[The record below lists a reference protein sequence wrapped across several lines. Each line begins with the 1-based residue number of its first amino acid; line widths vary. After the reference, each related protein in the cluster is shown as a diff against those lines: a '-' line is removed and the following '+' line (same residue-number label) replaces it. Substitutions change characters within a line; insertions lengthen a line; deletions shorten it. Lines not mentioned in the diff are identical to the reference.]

1 MKRNKVTGKRLLAF
15 VLSVCMILSL
25 MPAGVGFA
33 AEITEKIYAAA
44 YQNAAGIQDTTLP
57 ETVMVDGISKAV
69 TWSIRS
75 SKISVPYETVT
86 VSGSTED
93 GDTVSA
99 QVEVIPAKDN
109 SLVYFVDVSRDGQAD
124 KESRAFESVKALAGS
139 SLKNTV
145 PDQAYTEESG
155 WGRKSGVF
163 NTKGVGNLDVTDKY
177 QTGMYG
183 SNNSV
188 NSLTWQLYLEAG
200 EYTMTAGFIEWWQN
214 SRTMQ
219 IVANGTASSNIT
231 LSGTNME
238 KKTGEVNFTVSQDGP
253 VTVEV
258 RNPNGGQAPVISW
271 FAVAKGKVTTPE
283 IGAETEVVV
292 KGGDVETAAQNK
304 NGLTYKGYGLLSGN
318 STSDLLMDYKQE
330 SPEKYQELLEVLFG
344 GEHPLLNH
352 VKVEMGNDGNNST
365 GADSCTMRFEDEEAD
380 ASRSPGF
387 QLAADAKAVNPRV
400 KVSFLRWEMPA
411 WVQSKW
417 NSDRTGAGYEAI
429 YKWYK
434 ETIFDAYEKYGYVVD
449 YVDPDK
455 NETRDPDGDF
465 IKWFRNR
472 VKSETEFPE
481 YMGTEA
487 QDAYHSIRI
496 IASDENT
503 TLNIVPD
510 MRNDAELYNA
520 VDAVGFH
527 YSTGTKTS
535 TADYRTLAE
544 ADDKEV
550 WYSEGCATFSYTE
563 YQENKTTEYGANSIG
578 GYQSPLALV
587 DNVIASFVYSRKTHY
602 IFQPA
607 IGSFYEGSQ
616 YDHKE
621 IISAREPWAGYVHY
635 DPVIYMLQHFTK
647 FAETGWEN
655 EDNTAG
661 IWRVIANATENTS
674 GNRGDLGHL
683 VNESGNPS
691 YMTIASPD
699 KKDFSVVIVNNS
711 SKTLPYA
718 IKAEN
723 MDIAEDAA
731 LEIWETR
738 TDSYMQYRGEA
749 EKEDGCYVLDVAPY
763 SVVTVTTLDCD
774 GKEEYAKRLPE
785 ENEKTVLDTDA
796 AGKGQD
802 SANDILYADDFEYS
816 DYPVDYLEKRGDEP
830 RYMVDFTGAYVVENG
845 SLKQVLSQSV
855 GQWNNYEPNTVVGDF
870 RWMNYKAG
878 VDVQPAEGSYAGLN
892 IRQQTGMGFE
902 GSGYSL
908 RITKDGAWT
917 LKKRGTTLAGGSVK
931 ASADG
936 VYRLELEGKDS
947 LISAWVDG
955 ALMACYNDPNP
966 ELFGRVRLGCG
977 WAETV
982 YDNLKVE
989 KVEGYEPYATEMI
1002 DNASDRISYEGS
1014 WDIIAGAGGSN
1025 NDWYRST
1032 STSKAEGASFRF
1044 TMNGGGFALIGENG
1058 GTAVLDVEVDG
1069 VQVASDAATK
1079 SSQKHCAAY
1088 VQYGL
1093 TDGEHQVKVTVKSGT
1108 LVLDAVDFLPYN
1120 TTDKIVSVDEIY
1132 VAAYAD
1138 SIPQLPQTV
1147 TCTRASGTTVEE
1159 EVVWNTKDLNLK
1171 PYDTAMIC
1179 GTTKESGIAVSA
1191 KAEVIP
1197 KQGSDLVYFVDAS
1210 RDAGKE
1216 SKAFELVSGLAG
1228 STLKNTV
1235 ADQVYTAE
1243 SGWGRTATVFKER
1256 IPSADT
1262 DVTDKYQT
1270 GWYSNTK
1277 TDWLVYELTLEAG
1290 TYELTA
1296 GFHEWW
1302 NNRSMKISVSGDGV
1316 DKVTSEAI
1324 SVSGVGD
1331 NASGSVKFTVKET
1344 GIVTLEI
1351 ENANNG
1357 EAPVL
1362 SWFGVAKVAGD
1373 SIVSVEEINTA
1384 VYEGAALALPETV
1397 TCQTAQGKEIEK
1409 KVTWDTEN
1417 ITLHAFDTVTVTGTI
1432 EDAELT
1438 AKAMIEVVPENLE
1451 YFVSAGTGT
1460 GYLNG
1465 NTKAAVSKAYQAVA
1479 ALVPGLKNDASD
1491 AAYTAERG
1499 WGYSND
1505 GTMSATVDNGDRP
1518 DDYISTD
1525 KYAVGLRDKTKGSAP
1540 MTYYF
1545 TLEPGVYML
1554 SAGYHEFYGANRSR
1568 DMQPGVVWIDAAGEK
1583 QEVNGERIQ
1592 LRSAD
1597 QKQSI
1602 TFTLDTTATVEY
1614 RLAYVSGEAP
1624 MFSWLAV
1631 SKLGEYTVDKSKLQ
1645 EAVTGYTDV
1654 NSDKYVDSSKYT
1666 EESYHAFA
1674 DALAEAQELL
1684 TDENASQSQL
1694 SEALKTLEQ
1703 AYANLEEPA
1712 PAPDK
1717 SGLEKAV
1724 KDYTDVNSDK
1734 YVDGSAYTEESYREF
1749 ADALTLAGA
1758 VLEDPDATEGEI
1770 ATALA
1775 ILDSAY
1781 SRLEKQS
1788 EPVKPD
1794 KGSLQGTVDTYKGA
1808 DESKYTPETYQTY
1821 REALQAAEKVLADEN
1836 ATEEQIKAA
1845 GEALRRA
1852 YAELKLAVI
1861 DPKPTVTALAAPS
1874 IASVKS
1880 SAAKT
1885 GSVVTI
1891 RVNTVANA
1899 ASYAVFRKVGSKVTI
1914 VGETTNGTIQDTK
1927 PVSGKKAYYYAA
1939 AKSGNTAKYTDSAAG
1954 AARAIT
1960 LAADTKKVSAK
1971 KSGKKV
1977 KVTFRSVK
1985 GAKGYLIYRAEKKN
1999 GTYKKLTKKPVKK
2012 TSYIDTKAKAKKTYY
2027 YRVVVYG
2034 KNKTYSAGK
2043 VSKKV
2048 KMK

>member
-1 MKRNKVTGKRLLAF
+1 MKEKKVTGRRMLAF
-15 VLSVCMILSL
+15 VLTVCMILSL
-25 MPAGVGFA
+25 MPAGMSFA
-33 AEITEKIYAAA
+33 AESAEKIYAAA

-57 ETVMVDGISKAV
+57 ETIMADGVEKTV

-75 SKISVPYETVT
+75 SKFAVPYETVT
-86 VSGSTED
+86 VNGSTED

-99 QVEVIPAKDN
+99 QVEVIPAKEN
-109 SLVYFVDVSRDGQAD
+109 PLVYFVDVSRDGGAD
-124 KESRAFESVKALAGS
+124 KESKAFDSVKVLADD

-145 PDQAYTEESG
+145 PDQAYTEASG
-155 WGRKSGVF
+155 WGRKSGTF
-163 NTKGVGNLDVTDKY
+163 NTKGVGSLDVTDKY

-183 SNNSV
+183 KNDSV
-188 NSLTWQLYLEAG
+188 NSLSWQVELEAG
-200 EYTMTAGFIEWWQN
+200 EYTVTAGFIEWWQN

-219 IVANGTASSNIT
+219 IVANGVSSANIV

-238 KKTGEVNFTVSQDGP
+238 KKTGEVNFTVSEDGP
-253 VTVEV
+253 VTVEIK
-258 RNPNGGQAPVISW
+258 NPNGGQAPVVSW
-271 FAVAKGKVTTPE
+271 FAIAKGKVTIPE
-283 IGAETEVVV
+283 IGKETEIVI
-292 KGGDVETAAQNK
+292 KGSDVEAAAQNK

-330 SPEKYQELLEVLFG
+330 SPEKYQELLEVLFC
-344 GEHPLLNH
+344 GEHPLLDH

-387 QLAADAKAVNPRV
+387 QLAADAKAVNPEV

-417 NSDRTGAGYEAI
+417 NSDKTGAGYEAM

-455 NETRDPDGDF
+455 NETTNPDGDF
-465 IKWFRNR
+465 IKWFSNR
-472 VKSETEFPE
+472 VKNETEFPD
-481 YMGTEA
+481 YMDQKA

-503 TLNIVPD
+503 SLNIVPK
-510 MRNDAELYNA
+510 MRSDADLYNA

-527 YSTGTKTS
+527 YSTGTQSS
-535 TADYRTLAE
+535 TADYRTMAE
-544 ADDKEV
+544 VDDKEV

-563 YQENKTTEYGANSIG
+563 YQENKNTAYGADSIG

-607 IGSFYEGSQ
+607 VGSFYEGAQ

-621 IISAREPWAGYVHY
+621 IVSAREPWAGYIHY
-635 DPVIYMLQHFTK
+635 DPVIYMLQHFTR
-647 FAETGWEN
+647 FAKVGWEN

-661 IWRVIANATENTS
+661 IWRVIANATGNTS

-691 YMTIASPD
+691 YMTLASPD

-718 IKAEN
+718 ITPEGMELAEGTV
-723 MDIAEDAA
+723 
-731 LEIWETR
+731 LEVWETR
-738 TDSYMQYRGEA
+738 TDSYMQYKGEA
-749 EKEDGCYVLDVAPY
+749 EEADGSFVLDVAPY
-763 SVVTVTTLDCD
+763 SIVTVTTLDCN
-774 GKEEYAKRLPE
+774 GKEEYTKRLPE
-785 ENEKTVLDTDA
+785 ENKKTVLDTDED
-796 AGKGQD
+796 GKELD
-802 SANDILYADDFEYS
+802 DTNDILYADDFEYS
-816 DYPVDYLEKRGDEP
+816 GYPEDYLEKRGNEP
-830 RYMVDFTGAYVVENG
+830 RYAVDFTGAYVVENG

-855 GQWNNYEPNTVVGDF
+855 GQWNNYEPNTVIGDF

-878 VDVQPAEGSYAGLN
+878 VDVQPAQGSYAGLN

-902 GSGYSL
+902 GSGYNL
-908 RITKDGAWT
+908 RITRDGTWI
-917 LKKRGTTLAGGSVK
+917 LKKRGTTISSGAVPAK
-931 ASADG
+931 ENG
-936 VYRLELEGKDS
+936 VYRLELEGRDS
-947 LISAWVDG
+947 FISAWVDG
-955 ALMACYNDPNP
+955 ALVASYHDPNP

-977 WAETV
+977 WAETG

-989 KVEGYEPYATEMI
+989 KIDGYEPYATEMI
-1002 DNASDRISYEGS
+1002 DNASDEVSYEGS

-1032 STSKAEGASFRF
+1032 STSKADGSSFCFR
-1044 TMNGGGFALIGENG
+1044 MNGGGFALIGENDG
-1058 GTAVLDVEVDG
+1058 KAILDVEVDG
-1069 VQVASDAATK
+1069 TKVASDVAVK
-1079 SSQKHCAAY
+1079 SSSKHCAAY

-1093 TDGEHQVKVTVKSGT
+1093 TDGAHEVEVIVKSGK
-1108 LVLDAVDFLPYN
+1108 LVLDAIDFLPYN
-1120 TTDKIVSVDEIY
+1120 TTDKVVSVDEIY

-1138 SIPQLPQTV
+1138 SIPNLPEKV
-1147 TCTRASGTTVEE
+1147 TCTRASGASSEE
-1159 EVVWNTKDLNLK
+1159 EVNWNTENLSLK
-1171 PYDTAMIC
+1171 PYETVMIS

-1191 KAEVIP
+1191 KVEVIP
-1197 KQGSDLVYFVDAS
+1197 KQGDDLVYFVDAS

-1216 SKAFELVSGLAG
+1216 SKAFDLVSGLTG

-1235 ADQVYTAE
+1235 ADQVYSAE
-1243 SGWGRTATVFKER
+1243 SGWGRTASVFKER
-1256 IPSADT
+1256 TPSADT

-1277 TDWLVYELTLEAG
+1277 TDWLKYDLTLEAG

-1302 NNRSMKISVSGDGV
+1302 NNRSMKISVSGAQV

-1331 NASGSVKFTVKET
+1331 NASGSVKFVVKEDS
-1344 GIVTLEI
+1344 IVTLEI

-1362 SWFGVAKVAGD
+1362 SWFGVARMGEN
-1373 SIVSVEEINTA
+1373 SIVSMEEILTA
-1384 VYEGAALALPETV
+1384 IYEGDTLSLPETI
-1397 TCQTAQGKEIEK
+1397 TCLNAQGEEVEK
-1409 KVTWDTEN
+1409 KVTWN
-1417 ITLHAFDTVTVTGTI
+1417 IPDAEPKAFDTFKITGAA
-1432 EDAELT
+1432 EDTELT
-1438 AKAMIEVVPENLE
+1438 ARATIEVVPENLK

-1465 NTKAAVSKAYQAVA
+1465 NTKTAVSEAYQAAA
-1479 ALVPGLKNDASD
+1479 ALVTDLKNDTSD
-1491 AAYTAERG
+1491 AAYTEERG

-1505 GTMSATVDNGDRP
+1505 GTMSATVDGGDRP
-1518 DDYISTD
+1518 DDYVNTD
-1525 KYAVGLRDKTKGSAP
+1525 KYAVGLRDKTKGASP

-1545 TLEPGVYML
+1545 TLEPGTYTL
-1554 SAGYHEFYGANRSR
+1554 TAGYHEFYGENRSR
-1568 DMQPGVVWIDAAGEK
+1568 DMQPSVVWTDASGEQ
-1583 QEVNGERIQ
+1583 QEVVGELVQ

-1602 TFTLDTTATVEY
+1602 TFTLDTTAVVAY

-1631 SKLGEYTVDKSKLQ
+1631 AKTGDYTADKSELQ
-1645 EAVTGYTDV
+1645 KVVDGYTDV
-1654 NSDKYVDSSKYT
+1654 NSDQYVDSSKYT
-1666 EESYHAFA
+1666 EESYKEFA
-1674 DALAEAQELL
+1674 DVLVLAQAILADPEATES
-1684 TDENASQSQL
+1684 EIAMVL
-1694 SEALKTLEQ
+1694 SVLSS
-1703 AYANLEEPA
+1703 AYERLEEKKEPEE
-1712 PAPDK
+1712 PEKPDK
-1717 SGLEKAV
+1717 S
-1724 KDYTDVNSDK
+1724 
-1734 YVDGSAYTEESYREF
+1734 
-1749 ADALTLAGA
+1749 
-1758 VLEDPDATEGEI
+1758 
-1770 ATALA
+1770 
-1775 ILDSAY
+1775 
-1781 SRLEKQS
+1781 
-1788 EPVKPD
+1788 
-1794 KGSLQGTVDTYKGA
+1794 SLQSTVDTYKGA
-1808 DESKYTPETYQTY
+1808 DGSKYTPETYQAYLET
-1821 REALQAAEKVLADEN
+1821 LQAAEKILADEN

-1845 GEALRRA
+1845 GEALRKA
-1852 YAELKLAVI
+1852 YAELKPADSKPE
-1861 DPKPTVTALAAPS
+1861 DPKPVVTVLAAPS

-1880 SAAKT
+1880 SAEKT

-1891 RVNTVANA
+1891 RVNPVANA
-1899 ASYAVFRKVGSKVTI
+1899 ASYVVYRKVGSKVTL
-1914 VGETTNGTIQDTK
+1914 VGETVNGSILDVK
-1927 PVSGKKAYYYAA
+1927 PVSGKKAYYYAEA
-1939 AKSGNTAKYTDSAAG
+1939 RSGDSSVYKDSTAG
-1954 AARAIT
+1954 AAKAIT
-1960 LAADTKKVSAK
+1960 LAADTGKVTAK

-1977 KVTFRSVK
+1977 KVTFKSVK
-1985 GAKGYLIYRAEKKN
+1985 GAKGYLIYRSEKKN
-1999 GTYKKLTKKPVKK
+1999 GTYTKLTKKPVKK
-2012 TSYIDTKAKAKKTYY
+2012 TSYVDKKAKAKKTYY
-2027 YRVVVYG
+2027 YKIVVYG

-2043 VSKKV
+2043 ISKKV
-2048 KMK
+2048 TVK